1 MFWEYITPQGASVV
15 LAFVVAILG
24 GNAWITS
31 ALIDRKLTALNGT
44 YVRIGECVLRSGT
57 SRQMIAEDRDYARTA
72 YLASVNRDATTQ
84 ERIDE
89 LVQTIATRAAETILL
104 DREILTKIN
113 SLLDRTR

>member
-44 YVRIGECVLRSGT
+44 YVRIGECILRSG
-57 SRQMIAEDRDYARTA
+57 SNRQMIVEDRDSTRESC
-72 YLASVNRDATTQ
+72 LASVNRDAATQ

-89 LVQTIATRAAETILL
+89 LVRTIATRAAETILL

-113 SLLDRTR
+113 SLLDRTK